1 MFYNLGYCKG
11 VVVNCKFTIY
21 VKKGDI
27 VNLNLKKRISWG
39 VFEISEKINSSLAIK
54 GHIKEVGTLG

>member
-1 MFYNLGYCKG
+1 MFYNLRYCKG

-21 VKKGDI
+21 VEKGDI

-39 VFEISEKINSSLAIK
+39 VFEISEKNQFLISY
-54 GHIKEVGTLG
+54 